1 MKELFYELNESII
14 FLLYQTAKV
23 RYKYNQR
30 IFIIMFTEIFGDSP
44 QVKVLDLLITQ
55 DDMEYTKKEISECA
69 DVGRSTLY
77 TFWDT
82 LERYDIVKKTRRI
95 GNTWL
100 YRINTESPAVKAL
113 QEFQLKVVDIIVE
126 EETREE
132 KLDSKNLYR
141 LGENKMIMAVAE
153 D

>member
-1 MKELFYELNESII
+1 
-14 FLLYQTAKV
+14 
-23 RYKYNQR
+23 
-30 IFIIMFTEIFGDSP
+30 MFTEIFGDSP

-55 DDMEYTKKEISECA
+55 DDMEYTKKEIAECA

-82 LERYDIVKKTRRI
+82 LERYGIVKKTRRI

-113 QEFQLKVVDIIVE
+113 QEFQLKVVDLIVE
-126 EETREE
+126 EETADN
-132 KLDSKNLYR
+132 KHDPKSLYQS
-141 LGENKMIMAVAE
+141 GENKMIMAVAE
-153 D
+153 DWGV

>member
-1 MKELFYELNESII
+1 
-14 FLLYQTAKV
+14 
-23 RYKYNQR
+23 
-30 IFIIMFTEIFGDSP
+30 MFTEIFGDSP

-55 DDMEYTKKEISECA
+55 DHMEYTKKEIAQCA

-100 YRINTESPAVKAL
+100 YRINTDSPAVKAL
-113 QEFQLKVVDIIVE
+113 QEFQLRVVDLIVE
-126 EETREE
+126 DETKE
-132 KLDSKNLYR
+132 KKEQPKLNVSDLNMEKELVP
-141 LGENKMIMAVAE
+141 A
-153 D
+153 

>member
-1 MKELFYELNESII
+1 
-14 FLLYQTAKV
+14 
-23 RYKYNQR
+23 
-30 IFIIMFTEIFGDSP
+30 MFTEIFGDSP

-55 DDMEYTKKEISECA
+55 DDMEYTKKEIAECA

-100 YRINTESPAVKAL
+100 YRINTDSPAVKAL
-113 QEFQLKVVDIIVE
+113 QEFQLRVVDIIVQD
-126 EETREE
+126 ETKE
-132 KLDSKNLYR
+132 KKEQPKLNVSALNTEKELVS
-141 LGENKMIMAVAE
+141 A
-153 D
+153 

>member
-1 MKELFYELNESII
+1 MI
-14 FLLYQTAKV
+14 FLLNWASKV
-23 RYKYNQR
+23 RFKYNQC
-30 IFIIMFTEIFGDSP
+30 ITIIMFTEIFGDSP

-55 DDMEYTKKEISECA
+55 DDMEYTKKEIAECA

-100 YRINTESPAVKAL
+100 YRINTDSPAVKAL
-113 QEFQLKVVDIIVE
+113 QEFQLRVVDLVVE
-126 EETREE
+126 DETKEKREQSKLNVSNLNIE
-132 KLDSKNLYR
+132 KELVP
-141 LGENKMIMAVAE
+141 A
-153 D
+153 

>member
-1 MKELFYELNESII
+1 
-14 FLLYQTAKV
+14 
-23 RYKYNQR
+23 
-30 IFIIMFTEIFGDSP
+30 MFTEIFGDSP

-55 DDMEYTKKEISECA
+55 DDMEYTKTEIAECA

-100 YRINTESPAVKAL
+100 YRINTDSPAVKAL
-113 QEFQLKVVDIIVE
+113 QEFQLRVVDLIVE
-126 EETREE
+126 DETKE
-132 KLDSKNLYR
+132 KKEKPKNVSGLTIEKE
-141 LGENKMIMAVAE
+141 LVPA
-153 D
+153 

>member
-1 MKELFYELNESII
+1 
-14 FLLYQTAKV
+14 
-23 RYKYNQR
+23 
-30 IFIIMFTEIFGDSP
+30 MFTEIFGDSP

-55 DDMEYTKKEISECA
+55 DDMEYTKKEIAECA

-82 LERYDIVKKTRRI
+82 LERYNIVKKTRRI

-100 YRINTESPAVKAL
+100 YKINSDSPAVKAL
-113 QEFQLKVVDIIVE
+113 QEFQLRIVDIIVE
-126 EETREE
+126 EETKNKGNSESY
-132 KLDSKNLYR
+132 KLNA
-141 LGENKMIMAVAE
+141 GEMKLTAIV

>member
-1 MKELFYELNESII
+1 
-14 FLLYQTAKV
+14 
-23 RYKYNQR
+23 
-30 IFIIMFTEIFGDSP
+30 MFTEIFGDSP

-55 DDMEYTKKEISECA
+55 DNMEYTKKEIAECA

-100 YRINTESPAVKAL
+100 YRINTDSSAVKAL
-113 QEFQLKVVDIIVE
+113 QEFQLRVVDLIVE
-126 EETREE
+126 DETKE
-132 KLDSKNLYR
+132 KKEQTKLNVSNLNIEKE
-141 LGENKMIMAVAE
+141 LVPA
-153 D
+153 

>member
-1 MKELFYELNESII
+1 
-14 FLLYQTAKV
+14 
-23 RYKYNQR
+23 
-30 IFIIMFTEIFGDSP
+30 MFTEIFGDSP

-55 DDMEYTKKEISECA
+55 DDMEYTKKEIAECA

-82 LERYDIVKKTRRI
+82 LERYNIVKKTRRI

-100 YRINTESPAVKAL
+100 YKINSDSPAVKAL
-113 QEFQLKVVDIIVE
+113 QEFQLRIVDIIVE
-126 EETREE
+126 EETKIKGHSESHQLSE
-132 KLDSKNLYR
+132 SQMNLAA
-141 LGENKMIMAVAE
+141 II

>member
-1 MKELFYELNESII
+1 
-14 FLLYQTAKV
+14 
-23 RYKYNQR
+23 
-30 IFIIMFTEIFGDSP
+30 MFTEIFGDSP

-55 DDMEYTKKEISECA
+55 DDMEYTKKEIAECA

-100 YRINTESPAVKAL
+100 YRINTDSPAVKAL
-113 QEFQLKVVDIIVE
+113 QEFQLRVVDIIVE
-126 EETREE
+126 DVTKE
-132 KLDSKNLYR
+132 KKEQPKLNVSDLNTEKELVP
-141 LGENKMIMAVAE
+141 A
-153 D
+153 